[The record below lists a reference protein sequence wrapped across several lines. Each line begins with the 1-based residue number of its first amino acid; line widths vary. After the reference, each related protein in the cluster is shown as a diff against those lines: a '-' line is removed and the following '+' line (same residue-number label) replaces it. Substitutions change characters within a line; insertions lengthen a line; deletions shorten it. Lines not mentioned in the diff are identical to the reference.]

1 MASAAEMDRNL
12 ALELSRVTEAAALAC
27 ARWVG
32 RGDAKGAD
40 QAAVDAMRRAFDGV
54 HIRGT
59 VVIGEGER
67 DEAPMLYIGEQVGA
81 GWHDGEQAPKVDIA
95 VDPLE
100 GTNLCATGSPDSI
113 AVIAVADDG
122 KFLNAPD
129 TYMDKIAVGPAGR
142 GTIDIT
148 KPPTWNLKALAEA
161 KRARV
166 EDLTAIILDRPRHQ
180 GIIEEVRR
188 AGARIR
194 LIQDGD
200 VSAAIATCKETTGID
215 ILFGIGGAPEGV
227 LAAAALRCVGGDMQ
241 GRLKYRN
248 DDEKRRAERMG
259 IKDHD
264 KIYGVE
270 ELAQGNVMFAATGVT
285 GGTFLRGVRFFG
297 GGAATHS
304 VVMRSKS
311 GTVRFIEA
319 EHDLNRKPMYEWLK
333 KAQSS

>member
-1 MASAAEMDRNL
+1 METERNL
-12 ALELSRVTEAAALAC
+12 ALELVRVTEAAALSC
-27 ARWVG
+27 ARWMG

-54 HIRGT
+54 EIRGT

-67 DEAPMLYIGEQVGA
+67 DEAPMLFIGEQVGS
-81 GWHDGEQAPKVDIA
+81 GWRDGEAAPKVDIA

-100 GTNLCATGSPDSI
+100 GTNLCATGAPDAI

-142 GTIDIT
+142 GVIDIT
-148 KPPTWNLKALAEA
+148 KPPTWNLAALAEA

-166 EDLTAIILDRPRHQ
+166 DDLTAIILERPRHQ
-180 GIIEEVRR
+180 ELIAEVRK

-194 LIQDGD
+194 LITDGD
-200 VSAAIATCKETTGID
+200 VSAAIATCKAETGID

-248 DDEKRRAERMG
+248 DDERARAEKMG
-259 IKDHD
+259 VRDHS
-264 KIYGVE
+264 KVYRLE

-285 GGTFLRGVRFFG
+285 TGAFLQGVRFFG

-319 EHDLNRKPMYEWLK
+319 EHAFDRKPNYGWLK
-333 KAQSS
+333 Q

>member
-1 MASAAEMDRNL
+1 MAAEVVSDRNL

-40 QAAVDAMRRAFDGV
+40 QAAVDAMRRAFDHV
-54 HIRGT
+54 NIRGT

-67 DEAPMLYIGEQVGA
+67 DEAPMLFIGEQVGQ
-81 GWHDGEQAPKVDIA
+81 GWHDGGDAPKVDIA

-100 GTNLCATGSPDSI
+100 GTNLCATGAPDSI
-113 AVIAVADDG
+113 AVIAIADDG

-129 TYMDKIAVGPAGR
+129 TYMDKIAVGPG
-142 GTIDIT
+142 GKGCIDIT
-148 KPPTWNLKALAEA
+148 KPPTWNLQALAEA
-161 KRARV
+161 RRSKV

-180 GIIEEVRR
+180 ALIDEVRK

-248 DDEKRRAERMG
+248 DDEKKRAEKMG
-259 IKDHD
+259 IKDHN
-264 KIYGVE
+264 KIYAVD

-285 GGTFLRGVRFFG
+285 GGTFLRGIRFFG
-297 GGAATHS
+297 GGASTHS

-319 EHDLNRKPMYEWLK
+319 EHDFNRKPEYEWLK
-333 KAQSS
+333 KGKL